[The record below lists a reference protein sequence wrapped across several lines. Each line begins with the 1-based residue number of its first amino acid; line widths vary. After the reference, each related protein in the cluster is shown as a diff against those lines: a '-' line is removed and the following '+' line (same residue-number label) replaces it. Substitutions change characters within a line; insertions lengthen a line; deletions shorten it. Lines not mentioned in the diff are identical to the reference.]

1 MISKRKPVMKLYL
14 IFLKLIFIGISF
26 IVDAIKLI
34 FNLHHLHR
42 HSKRGKSSGDNI
54 IEKIEEKKLSQ
65 KII

>member
-1 MISKRKPVMKLYL
+1 MISKRKPVIKLYL

-34 FNLHHLHR
+34 FNLHRLHC

-54 IEKIEEKKLSQ
+54 IEKIEKKNYN
-65 KII
+65 KR